1 MGTPDTAAWAV
12 GIWAL
17 LAASVGF
24 AQGQEAPEET
34 VLFGQSAP
42 LTGPAQQLGTDFRA
56 GILAAFEEA
65 NRNGG
70 VHGRKLA
77 LLSLDDAYE
86 PARAAANTKSLAEE
100 HDVFA
105 LIGAVGTPT
114 SVVSVPVAAEAGLPF
129 IAPLTG
135 AEFLRDDHWSNVINL
150 RASYFQETSEIVS
163 RLVEDLGVE
172 RIAVLYQDDSYG
184 RAGLNGVQAALTKR
198 GLDLVAVGVY
208 TRNTTA
214 VKTALLELRAAEPEA
229 VVLIGAYSPVAVA
242 IQWSRFI
249 GFDAV
254 FATISFS
261 GTNAL
266 PAAMGERGQGVYVT
280 QVVPFPSATSAI
292 ARTYLAALRAYSRS
306 APVSFVSFE
315 GYLAGRLAIAGL
327 ERTGPELDR
336 SEFIRQVLQGE
347 PIDLNG
353 FRLSFGGDDN
363 QGSDRVFLTVIGSS
377 LSYEAAQKMERR

>member
-1 MGTPDTAAWAV
+1 MGARGTAAWAV
-12 GIWAL
+12 GIWTA
-17 LAASVGF
+17 LAASGGY
-24 AQGQEAPEET
+24 AQGLEEREET

-65 NRNGG
+65 NRKGG
-70 VHGRKLA
+70 VHGRKLG

-86 PARAAANTKSLAEE
+86 PARAAANTKSLVEE

-105 LIGAVGTPT
+105 LIGSVGTPT
-114 SVVSVPVAAEAGLPF
+114 TVVSVPVAAEAGLPF

-150 RASYFQETSEIVS
+150 RASYFQETREIVS
-163 RLVEDLGVE
+163 RLVEDLGIE

-184 RAGLNGVQAALTKR
+184 RAGLNGVQAALTER
-198 GLDLVAVGVY
+198 GLDLAAVGVY

-214 VKTALLELRAAEPEA
+214 VKTALLELRAAAPGA
-229 VVLIGAYSPVAVA
+229 VVLIGAYSPVATA
-242 IQWSRFI
+242 IQWGRYI
-249 GFDAV
+249 GLDAV

-266 PAAMGERGQGVYVT
+266 PAAMGQRGQGVYVT
-280 QVVPFPSATSAI
+280 QVVPFPSATSTI
-292 ARTYLAALRAYSRS
+292 ARTYLAALRAHSWS

-327 ERTGPELDR
+327 ERTGPNLDQ
-336 SEFIRQVLQGE
+336 SEFLRQVLQGE
-347 PIDLNG
+347 PIDLDG
-353 FRLSFGGDDN
+353 FRLSFGGNDN
-363 QGSDRVFLTVIGSS
+363 QGSDRVFLTVIGPS

>member
-1 MGTPDTAAWAV
+1 MGMRGTAAWAV
-12 GIWAL
+12 GIWTA
-17 LAASVGF
+17 LAASGGY
-24 AQGQEAPEET
+24 AQGLEEQEQT

-65 NRNGG
+65 NRKGG
-70 VHGRKLA
+70 VHGRKLG

-86 PARAAANTKSLAEE
+86 PARAAANTKSLVEE

-105 LIGAVGTPT
+105 LIGSVGTPT
-114 SVVSVPVAAEAGLPF
+114 TVVSVPVAAEAGVPF

-150 RASYFQETSEIVS
+150 RASYFQETHEIVS
-163 RLVEDLGVE
+163 RLVEDLGIE

-184 RAGLNGVQAALTKR
+184 RAGLNGVQAALTAR

-214 VKTALLELRAAEPEA
+214 VKTALLELRAAAPGA

-242 IQWSRFI
+242 IQWGRYI
-249 GFDAV
+249 GLDAV

-266 PAAMGERGQGVYVT
+266 PAAMGERGRGVYVT
-280 QVVPFPSATSAI
+280 QVVPFPSATSRI
-292 ARTYLAALRAYSRS
+292 ARTYLAALRAHSWS

-315 GYLAGRLAIAGL
+315 GYLAGRLAMAGL
-327 ERTGPELDR
+327 ERMGPSLDQ
-336 SEFIRQVLQGE
+336 SEFLRQVLQGE
-347 PIDLNG
+347 PIDLDG
-353 FRLSFGGDDN
+353 FRLSFGGNDN
-363 QGSDRVFLTVIGSS
+363 QGSDRVFLTVIGPS

>member
-1 MGTPDTAAWAV
+1 MGTRGTAAWAV
-12 GIWAL
+12 GIWTA
-17 LAASVGF
+17 LAASGGY
-24 AQGQEAPEET
+24 AQGLEEQEQT

-65 NRNGG
+65 NRKGG
-70 VHGRKLA
+70 VHGRRLG

-86 PARAAANTKSLAEE
+86 PARAAANTKSLVEE

-105 LIGAVGTPT
+105 LIGSVGTPT
-114 SVVSVPVAAEAGLPF
+114 TVVSVPVAAEAGVPF

-150 RASYFQETSEIVS
+150 RASYFQETREIVS
-163 RLVEDLGVE
+163 RLVEDLGIE

-184 RAGLNGVQAALTKR
+184 RAGLNGVQAALTAR

-214 VKTALLELRAAEPEA
+214 VKTALLELRAAAPGA

-242 IQWSRFI
+242 IQWGRYI
-249 GFDAV
+249 GLDAV

-280 QVVPFPSATSAI
+280 QVVPFPSPTSRI
-292 ARTYLAALRAYSRS
+292 ARTYLAALRAHSWS

-327 ERTGPELDR
+327 ERTGPSLDQ
-336 SEFIRQVLQGE
+336 SEFLRQVLQGE
-347 PIDLNG
+347 PIDLDG
-353 FRLSFGGDDN
+353 FRLSFGGNDN
-363 QGSDRVFLTVIGSS
+363 QGSDRVFLTVIGPS

>member
-1 MGTPDTAAWAV
+1 MRTRGTAAWAV
-12 GIWAL
+12 GIWTA
-17 LAASVGF
+17 LAASGAY
-24 AQGQEAPEET
+24 AQGLEEQEQT

-65 NRNGG
+65 NRKGG
-70 VHGRKLA
+70 VHGRKLG

-86 PARAAANTKSLAEE
+86 PARAAANTKSLVEE

-105 LIGAVGTPT
+105 LIGSVGTPT
-114 SVVSVPVAAEAGLPF
+114 TVVSVPVAAEAGVPF

-150 RASYFQETSEIVS
+150 RASYFQETREIVS
-163 RLVEDLGVE
+163 RLVEDLGID

-184 RAGLNGVQAALTKR
+184 RAGLNGVQAALTAR

-214 VKTALLELRAAEPEA
+214 VKTALLELRAAAPGA

-242 IQWSRFI
+242 IQWGRYI
-249 GFDAV
+249 GLDAV

-280 QVVPFPSATSAI
+280 QVVPFPSATSRI
-292 ARTYLAALRAYSRS
+292 ARTYLAALRAHSWS

-315 GYLAGRLAIAGL
+315 GYLAGRLAMAGL
-327 ERTGPELDR
+327 ERMGPSLDQ
-336 SEFIRQVLQGE
+336 SEFLRQVLQGE
-347 PIDLNG
+347 PIDLDG
-353 FRLSFGGDDN
+353 FRLSFGGNDN
-363 QGSDRVFLTVIGSS
+363 QGSDRVFLTVIGPS

>member
-1 MGTPDTAAWAV
+1 MGMRGTAAWAV
-12 GIWAL
+12 GIWTA
-17 LAASVGF
+17 LAASGGY
-24 AQGQEAPEET
+24 AQGLEEQEQT

-65 NRNGG
+65 NRKGG
-70 VHGRKLA
+70 VHGRKLG

-86 PARAAANTKSLAEE
+86 PARAAANTKSLVEE

-105 LIGAVGTPT
+105 LIGSVGTPT
-114 SVVSVPVAAEAGLPF
+114 TVVSVPVAAEAGVPF

-150 RASYFQETSEIVS
+150 RASYFQETHEIVS
-163 RLVEDLGVE
+163 RLVEDLGIE

-184 RAGLNGVQAALTKR
+184 RAGLNGVEAALTER

-214 VKTALLELRAAEPEA
+214 VKTALLELRAAAPGA

-242 IQWSRFI
+242 IQWGRYI
-249 GFDAV
+249 GLDAV

-266 PAAMGERGQGVYVT
+266 PAAMGERGRGVYVT
-280 QVVPFPSATSAI
+280 QVVPFPSATSRI
-292 ARTYLAALRAYSRS
+292 ARTYLAALRAHSWS

-315 GYLAGRLAIAGL
+315 GYLAGRLAMAGL
-327 ERTGPELDR
+327 ERMGPSLDQ
-336 SEFIRQVLQGE
+336 SEFLRQVLQGE
-347 PIDLNG
+347 PIDLDG
-353 FRLSFGGDDN
+353 FRLSFGGNDN
-363 QGSDRVFLTVIGSS
+363 QGSDRVFLTVIGPS

>member
-1 MGTPDTAAWAV
+1 MGTRGTAAWAV
-12 GIWAL
+12 GIWMA
-17 LAASVGF
+17 LAASAGY
-24 AQGQEAPEET
+24 AQGLETQEET

-42 LTGPAQQLGTDFRA
+42 LSGPAQQLGTDFRA

-65 NRNGG
+65 NRKGG
-70 VHGRKLA
+70 VHGRKLG

-86 PARAAANTKSLAEE
+86 PARAAANTKSLVEE

-105 LIGAVGTPT
+105 LIGSVGTPT
-114 SVVSVPVAAEAGLPF
+114 SLVSVPVAAEAGLPF

-150 RASYFQETSEIVS
+150 RASYFQETREIVS
-163 RLVEDLGVE
+163 RLVEDLGIE

-184 RAGLNGVQAALTKR
+184 RAGLNGVQAALTGR

-214 VKTALLELRAAEPEA
+214 VKTALLELRAAAPGA

-242 IQWSRFI
+242 IQWGRYI
-249 GFDAV
+249 GLDAV

-280 QVVPFPSATSAI
+280 QVVPFPSPTSRI
-292 ARTYLAALRAYSRS
+292 ARTYLAALRAHSWS

-327 ERTGPELDR
+327 ERTGPSLDQ
-336 SEFIRQVLQGE
+336 SEFLRQVLQGE
-347 PIDLNG
+347 PIDLDG
-353 FRLSFGGDDN
+353 FRLSFGGNDN
-363 QGSDRVFLTVIGSS
+363 QGSDRVFLTVIGPS

>member
-1 MGTPDTAAWAV
+1 MRMRGTAV
-12 GIWAL
+12 WVVAIWAA
-17 LAASVGF
+17 LAASGGY
-24 AQGQEAPEET
+24 AQGLEAQEET

-42 LTGPAQQLGTDFRA
+42 LSGPARQLGTDFRA
-56 GILAAFEEA
+56 GILAAFDEA
-65 NRNGG
+65 NRKGG
-70 VHGRKLA
+70 VHGRKLG

-86 PARAAANTKSLAEE
+86 PARAAANTKSLVEE

-105 LIGAVGTPT
+105 LIGSVGTPT
-114 SVVSVPVAAEAGLPF
+114 SLVSVPVAAEAGLPF

-135 AEFLRDDHWSNVINL
+135 AEFLRDDHWTNVINL
-150 RASYFQETSEIVS
+150 RASYFQETREIVS
-163 RLVEDLGVE
+163 RLVEDLGIE

-184 RAGLNGVQAALTKR
+184 RAGLNGVQAALTER

-214 VKTALLELRAAEPEA
+214 VKTALLELRAAAPGA

-242 IQWSRFI
+242 IQWGTYI

-292 ARTYLAALRAYSRS
+292 ARTYLAALRAHSRN

-327 ERTGPELDR
+327 ERMGPNLDQ
-336 SEFIRQVLQGE
+336 SEFLRQVLHGE
-347 PIDLNG
+347 PINLNG
-353 FRLSFGGDDN
+353 FRLSFGGNDN

-377 LSYEAAQKMERR
+377 LNYEAAQKMERR

>member
-1 MGTPDTAAWAV
+1 MGTRGTAAWAV
-12 GIWAL
+12 VIWMA
-17 LAASVGF
+17 LAASGSY
-24 AQGQEAPEET
+24 AQGIEEQQET

-42 LTGPAQQLGTDFRA
+42 LSGPAQQLGTDFRA

-65 NRNGG
+65 NRRGG
-70 VHGRKLA
+70 VHGRKLG

-86 PARAAANTKSLAEE
+86 PARAAANTKSLVEE

-105 LIGAVGTPT
+105 LIGSVGTPT
-114 SVVSVPVAAEAGLPF
+114 TVVSVPVAAEAGLPF

-150 RASYFQETSEIVS
+150 RASYFQETREIVS
-163 RLVEDLGVE
+163 RLVEDLGIE

-184 RAGLNGVQAALTKR
+184 RAGLNGVQAALAER

-214 VKTALLELRAAEPEA
+214 VKTALLDLRAAAPEA
-229 VVLIGAYSPVAVA
+229 VVLIGAYSPVAMA
-242 IQWSRFI
+242 IQWGRYI
-249 GFDAV
+249 GLDAV

-327 ERTGPELDR
+327 GRMGPRMDR
-336 SEFIRQVLQGE
+336 SEFLRQVLHGE
-347 PIDLNG
+347 PIDLDG
-353 FRLSFGGDDN
+353 FRLTFGGNDN
-363 QGSDRVFLTVIGSS
+363 QGSDRVFLTVIGPS
-377 LSYEAAQKMERR
+377 LSYEAAQKLERR

>member
-1 MGTPDTAAWAV
+1 MGTRGTAAWAV
-12 GIWAL
+12 GIWTV
-17 LAASVGF
+17 LAASAGY
-24 AQGQEAPEET
+24 AQGQEAPQET

-65 NRNGG
+65 NRKGG
-70 VHGRKLA
+70 VHGRKLG

-163 RLVEDLGVE
+163 RLVEDLGIE

-214 VKTALLELRAAEPEA
+214 VKTALLELRSAEPEA
-229 VVLIGAYSPVAVA
+229 VVLIGAYSPVAAA

-266 PAAMGERGQGVYVT
+266 PAAMGERGKGVYVT

-292 ARTYLAALRAYSRS
+292 ARTYLAALRAHSRS

-327 ERTGPELDR
+327 ERTGPNLDR
-336 SEFIRQVLQGE
+336 AEFLRQVLQGE
-347 PIDLNG
+347 PINLNG
-353 FRLSFGGDDN
+353 FRLSFDGDDN
-363 QGSDRVFLTVIGSS
+363 QGSDQVFLTVIGPS

>member
-1 MGTPDTAAWAV
+1 MGTRGTAAWAV
-12 GIWAL
+12 GICTA
-17 LAASVGF
+17 LAASGGY
-24 AQGQEAPEET
+24 AQGLEEQEQT

-65 NRNGG
+65 NRKGG
-70 VHGRKLA
+70 VHGRKLG

-86 PARAAANTKSLAEE
+86 PARAAANTKSLVEE

-105 LIGAVGTPT
+105 LIGSVGTPT
-114 SVVSVPVAAEAGLPF
+114 TVVSVPVAAEAGVPF

-150 RASYFQETSEIVS
+150 RASYFQETHEIVS
-163 RLVEDLGVE
+163 RLVEDLGIE

-184 RAGLNGVQAALTKR
+184 RAGLNGVEAALTER

-214 VKTALLELRAAEPEA
+214 VKTALLELRAAAPGA

-242 IQWSRFI
+242 IQWGRYI
-249 GFDAV
+249 GLDAV

-266 PAAMGERGQGVYVT
+266 PAAMGERGRGVYVT
-280 QVVPFPSATSAI
+280 QVVPFPSATSRI
-292 ARTYLAALRAYSRS
+292 ARTYLAALRAHSWS

-315 GYLAGRLAIAGL
+315 GYLAGRLAMAGL
-327 ERTGPELDR
+327 ERMGPSLDQ
-336 SEFIRQVLQGE
+336 SEFLRQVLQGE
-347 PIDLNG
+347 PIDLDG
-353 FRLSFGGDDN
+353 FRLSFGGNDN
-363 QGSDRVFLTVIGSS
+363 QGSDRVFLTVIGPS

>member
-1 MGTPDTAAWAV
+1 MGTRGTAAWAV
-12 GIWAL
+12 GIWTA
-17 LAASVGF
+17 LAASGGY
-24 AQGQEAPEET
+24 AQGLEEQEQT

-65 NRNGG
+65 NRKGG
-70 VHGRKLA
+70 VHGRKLG

-86 PARAAANTKSLAEE
+86 PARAAANTKSLVEE

-105 LIGAVGTPT
+105 LIGSVGTPT
-114 SVVSVPVAAEAGLPF
+114 TVVSVPVAAEAGVPF

-150 RASYFQETSEIVS
+150 RASYFQETREIVS
-163 RLVEDLGVE
+163 RLVEDLGIE

-184 RAGLNGVQAALTKR
+184 RAGLNGVQAALTAR

-214 VKTALLELRAAEPEA
+214 VKTALLELRAAAPGA

-242 IQWSRFI
+242 IQWGRYI
-249 GFDAV
+249 GLDAV

-280 QVVPFPSATSAI
+280 QVVPFPSATSRI
-292 ARTYLAALRAYSRS
+292 ARTYLAALRAHSWS
-306 APVSFVSFE
+306 TPVSFVSFE

-327 ERTGPELDR
+327 ERTGPNVDQ
-336 SEFIRQVLQGE
+336 SEFLRQVLQGE
-347 PIDLNG
+347 PIDLDG
-353 FRLSFGGDDN
+353 FRLSFGGNDN
-363 QGSDRVFLTVIGSS
+363 QGSDRVFLTVIGPS
-377 LSYEAAQKMERR
+377 LGYEAAQKMERR

>member
-1 MGTPDTAAWAV
+1 MGMRGTAAWAV
-12 GIWAL
+12 GIWTA
-17 LAASVGF
+17 LAASGGY
-24 AQGQEAPEET
+24 AQGLEEQEQT

-65 NRNGG
+65 NRKGG
-70 VHGRKLA
+70 VHGRKLG

-86 PARAAANTKSLAEE
+86 PARAAANTKSLVEE

-105 LIGAVGTPT
+105 LIGSVGTPT
-114 SVVSVPVAAEAGLPF
+114 TVVSVPVAAEAGVPF

-150 RASYFQETSEIVS
+150 RASYFQETREIVS
-163 RLVEDLGVE
+163 RLVEDLGID

-184 RAGLNGVQAALTKR
+184 RAGLNGVQAALTAR

-214 VKTALLELRAAEPEA
+214 VKTALLELRAAAPGA
-229 VVLIGAYSPVAVA
+229 VVLIGAYSPVAAA
-242 IQWSRFI
+242 IQWGRYI
-249 GFDAV
+249 GLDAV

-280 QVVPFPSATSAI
+280 QVVPFPSATSRI
-292 ARTYLAALRAYSRS
+292 ARTYLAALRAHSWS

-315 GYLAGRLAIAGL
+315 GYLAGRLAMAGL
-327 ERTGPELDR
+327 ERMGPSLDQ
-336 SEFIRQVLQGE
+336 SEFLRQVLQGE
-347 PIDLNG
+347 PIDLDG
-353 FRLSFGGDDN
+353 FRLSFGGNDN
-363 QGSDRVFLTVIGSS
+363 QGSDRVFLTVIGPS

>member
-1 MGTPDTAAWAV
+1 MGTRGTAAWAV
-12 GIWAL
+12 GIWTA
-17 LAASVGF
+17 LAASGGY
-24 AQGQEAPEET
+24 AQGLEEQEQA

-65 NRNGG
+65 NRKGG
-70 VHGRKLA
+70 VHGRKLG

-86 PARAAANTKSLAEE
+86 PARAAANTKSLVEE

-105 LIGAVGTPT
+105 LIGSVGTPT
-114 SVVSVPVAAEAGLPF
+114 TVVSVPVAAEAGVPF

-150 RASYFQETSEIVS
+150 RASYFQETREIVS
-163 RLVEDLGVE
+163 RLVEDLGIE

-184 RAGLNGVQAALTKR
+184 RAGLNGVQAALTAR

-214 VKTALLELRAAEPEA
+214 VKTALLELRAAAPGA

-242 IQWSRFI
+242 IQWGRYI
-249 GFDAV
+249 GLDAV

-280 QVVPFPSATSAI
+280 QVVPFPSATSRI
-292 ARTYLAALRAYSRS
+292 ARTYLAALRAHSRS

-327 ERTGPELDR
+327 ERTGPNLDQ
-336 SEFIRQVLQGE
+336 SEFLRQVLQGE
-347 PIDLNG
+347 PINLDG
-353 FRLSFGGDDN
+353 FRLSFGGNDN
-363 QGSDRVFLTVIGSS
+363 QGSDRVFLTVIGPS

>member
-1 MGTPDTAAWAV
+1 MGTRSTASWAL
-12 GIWAL
+12 GIWAA
-17 LAASVGF
+17 LAANPGY
-24 AQGQEAPEET
+24 AQGQEAPQET

-42 LTGPAQQLGTDFRA
+42 LSGPAQQLGTDFRA

-65 NRNGG
+65 NRKGG
-70 VHGRKLA
+70 VHGRELG

-105 LIGAVGTPT
+105 LIGSVGTPT

-163 RLVEDLGVE
+163 RLAEDLGIE

-214 VKTALLELRAAEPEA
+214 VKTALLELRAAGPEA
-229 VVLIGAYSPVAVA
+229 VVLIGAYSPVAMA
-242 IQWSRFI
+242 IQWSRYI

-327 ERTGPELDR
+327 ERTGPNLDR
-336 SEFIRQVLQGE
+336 AEFLRQVLQGD
-347 PIDLNG
+347 PINLDG

-363 QGSDRVFLTVIGSS
+363 QGSDRVFLTVIGPS